1 MSPVTTDVPGAADSE
16 PGMVDGFPTSTAIDA
31 VATGCALISSNPRG
45 EDRVF
50 RAGIEYLRVPED
62 DPAALVDALVQL
74 RDDPGLRAALA
85 RKGRDRIEGLMPVVD
100 GVAQKLAV
108 MGLRAIPPQRDSGS
122 A

>member
-1 MSPVTTDVPGAADSE
+1 VTTDVPGAADSE

-50 RAGIEYLRVPED
+50 RADIEYLRVPED
-62 DPAALVDALVQL
+62 DPAALVRGLERL
-74 RDDPGLRAALA
+74 RDDPPLRAALA
-85 RKGRDRIEGLMPVVD
+85 RNGRDRIHALMAVRD

-108 MGLRAIPPQRDSGS
+108 MGLRAAPPRRDSGS